1 LKQKVDVVITL
12 KVDMNVLHE
21 MLIKDLQMEKELE
34 LTKAP
39 PQGLQE
45 NLFHSKE

>member
-1 LKQKVDVVITL
+1 
-12 KVDMNVLHE
+12 
-21 MLIKDLQMEKELE
+21 LQMEKELE

-45 NLFHSKE
+45 NLFHSKEWTTRVEEVVGSCQWIG